1 MMWHDLRGTIKQ
13 QKQKHVLET
22 ESIAHAVLYIRIDT
36 ILSKNIWNHFQN
48 LLIKK
53 LLAQMDD
60 QTHILEI
67 LLAYR
72 HSLVTQNHVA
82 SVRLHHCLYKMY
94 IQILHLFFYCFSN
107 KYITLYHAPF
117 TSHVVFKYYCI
128 HA

>member
-60 QTHILEI
+60 QTYFRNFTCLQ
-67 LLAYR
+67 
-72 HSLVTQNHVA
+72 TQ
-82 SVRLHHCLYKMY
+82 
-94 IQILHLFFYCFSN
+94 FSRP
-107 KYITLYHAPF
+107 KP
-117 TSHVVFKYYCI
+117 
-128 HA
+128 